1 MFSLE
6 TDSPGLDA
14 RDAKVWHII
23 GLLGIGLYYT
33 GIVAIFTSLT
43 FIAWLLWLLIA

>member
-23 GLLGIGLYYT
+23 GLLGITLYYS
-33 GIVAIFTSLT
+33 GIVTIITFLT
-43 FIAWLLWLLIA
+43 FIAWLLSLLIA